1 MHKKK
6 KVIIP
11 IVITIIIILIINI
24 NIISL
29 NATNL
34 LSKIYSKQGNNIQ
47 VENLLK
53 NNLYIQTFFINKN
66 PRLMILSAQKLID
79 FYNNQLLFNESEK
92 IYEEYILP
100 ISKFENKKTSVFYD
114 NYNENLSTIYSDLGD
129 IKLKLNKFKEA
140 ESFYNK
146 ALAIKQKAYNQNSFS
161 KWLELNKLS
170 RLKLEEGNI
179 KEAAIFIEQAITKYK
194 EKNNDI
200 SWKIIYNLSQ
210 LYKQKGEYKR
220 AEQYAEYLLLN
231 SPSLPDF
238 VPIPDNNKL
247 KTEYIIEIS
256 KLNSYFKQNLA
267 EIYIEENK
275 LEEALN
281 LLKQSLII
289 NNYTYGENSAYSL
302 CNHYKLYNLYLI
314 KEDNKNKEKEY
325 IEIKNIKSKLLG
337 TKDIKFENLRKIC
350 KGNYYN

>member
-1 MHKKK
+1 MHNKKK
-6 KVIIP
+6 IIIP
-11 IVITIIIILIINI
+11 IIVTIIILLIINI

-34 LSKIYSKQGNNIQ
+34 LFKIFSQQGNNVQI
-47 VENLLK
+47 EKLLK
-53 NNLYIQTFFINKN
+53 NNLYIQTFTIIKK
-66 PRLMILSAQKLID
+66 PYLMILSAQKLID

-92 IYEEYILP
+92 IYEEYFIP
-100 ISKFENKKTSVFYD
+100 ISKFENKRTSVFYD
-114 NYNENLSTIYSDLGD
+114 NYNENLAKIYSDLGD

-140 ESFYNK
+140 ESYYKK
-146 ALAIKQKAYNQNSFS
+146 AIAIKQEARNQNSFS
-161 KWLELNKLS
+161 DWIELNKLG
-170 RLKLEEGNI
+170 RLKLQEGNI
-179 KEAAIFIEQAITKYK
+179 KEAAVFIEQAITKYK

-238 VPIPDNNKL
+238 VPIPDNDKF

-275 LEEALN
+275 LEEALK

-289 NNYTYGENSAYSL
+289 NNYIYGENSVYTL
-302 CNHYKLYNLYLI
+302 CNNYKLYNLYSI
-314 KEDNKNKEKEY
+314 KNDNQQKEKEY
-325 IEIKNIKSKLLG
+325 LEINNIKSKILG
-337 TKDIKFENLRKIC
+337 TKDLKIEQLSEVC
-350 KGNYYN
+350 KI